1 MAIKIDEDNRVV
13 VYENEPEEARSLF
26 PNLQEGGGGAVED
39 VQIDGTSILNNG
51 VANVPV
57 ADSTTFG
64 VVKSDTSLGVG
75 VGGST
80 GKIYVVQATST
91 QVKAGA
97 DTHRPIV
104 PEHQHEASFYG
115 LAKAAGDNTQSAS
128 SNNVGQ
134 YTEDAKNAIKTML
147 GISSYN
153 ERITPLYIVWDSD
166 SSSYVVYEPQGITL
180 DMQSINPVL
189 RLITAQGDNMSN
201 FVEISLIKSE
211 TTDPDYETT
220 FNPVTALTFRS
231 LEPTW
236 FNKIVTITYE
246 WYMPFEESTISVS
259 TLS

>member
-1 MAIKIDEDNRVV
+1 MGIKIDENIDKAVTYDNP
-13 VYENEPEEARSLF
+13 PEVERTLF
-26 PNLQEGGGGAVED
+26 KNLPEGGGGGVED
-39 VQIDGTSILNNG
+39 VQINGTSILNEG
-51 VANVPV
+51 VANIPI
-57 ADSTTFG
+57 ASSSKHG
-64 VVKSDTSLGVG
+64 VVLVSGDGLGMVT
-75 VGGST
+75 GGRLRVNTPQPSRIKEGT
-80 GKIYVVQATST
+80 QLYQPVDIY
-91 QVKAGA
+91 
-97 DTHRPIV
+97 
-104 PEHQHEASFYG
+104 HQHEAVFYG
-115 LAKAAGDNTQSAS
+115 LAKAAGDGTQSAS

-153 ERITPLYIVWDSD
+153 ERITLLYIVWDSD

-201 FVEISLIKSE
+201 FVEFSLIKSE

-220 FNPVTALTFRS
+220 FNPVTVLTFRS